1 MSNDDYDDK
10 DLDFTRKPPP
20 VPPPPAPAA
29 AKPAAQRPT
38 PPAVAAAAPAATPAR
53 LAPSGAPRGVAAAT
67 AQPAAPAGAQQRRL
81 IASKAEFAAALDEV
95 IGRTERSLRIF
106 DPTLAGYGFNTA
118 ARDEQLR
125 TFLLKRRSNRVMIAV
140 HDTSAITQGAPRLM
154 RLLRQFSHSIA
165 IHQTNDAIRNLEDVL
180 VISDDLH
187 CVRRPHHAHPKG
199 VVYLDD
205 PVETREWLNRFNAI
219 WEQSTPAV
227 SATTI
232 GL

>member
-53 LAPSGAPRGVAAAT
+53 GAPSGAPRSVAAAT

-106 DPTLAGYGFNTA
+106 DPTLAGFGFNTA

-125 TFLLKRRSNRVMIAV
+125 TFLLKRRSNRA
-140 HDTSAITQGAPRLM
+140 HDKELS
-154 RLLRQFSHSIA
+154 
-165 IHQTNDAIRNLEDVL
+165 LEDEK
-180 VISDDLH
+180 ILH
-187 CVRRPHHAHPKG
+187 DAETSLLSARETSPMGSLLNEELKHIFDEAIKKLPVDPALIHADSVG
-199 VVYLDD
+199 
-205 PVETREWLNRFNAI
+205 
-219 WEQSTPAV
+219 S
-227 SATTI
+227 
-232 GL
+232 

>member
-1 MSNDDYDDK
+1 MIDDYDDK
-10 DLDFTRKPPP
+10 DLDFTRKPLP
-20 VPPPPAPAA
+20 VPPPVSATAKPAA
-29 AKPAAQRPT
+29 AKPATQRPV
-38 PPAVAAAAPAATPAR
+38 PAPAAADAAPARVAAAPQAGP
-53 LAPSGAPRGVAAAT
+53 VI
-67 AQPAAPAGAQQRRL
+67 AGAQQRRL
-81 IASKAEFAAALDEV
+81 IASRAEFAASLDEV
-95 IGRTERSLRIF
+95 IGLTERSLRIF

-154 RLLRQFSHSIA
+154 RLLRQFSHAIE

-199 VVYLDD
+199 VVYVDD

>member
-1 MSNDDYDDK
+1 MIDDDYDDDK
-10 DLDFTRKPPP
+10 DLDFTRKPLP
-20 VPPPPAPAA
+20 VPPPPTSTA
-29 AKPAAQRPT
+29 AKPAAQRP
-38 PPAVAAAAPAATPAR
+38 AAAGAAPAAPQAGPA
-53 LAPSGAPRGVAAAT
+53 T
-67 AQPAAPAGAQQRRL
+67 AGAQQRRL
-81 IASKAEFAAALDEV
+81 IASRAEFAAALDEV

-154 RLLRQFSHSIA
+154 RLLRQFSHAIA

>member
-53 LAPSGAPRGVAAAT
+53 LAPSGTPRSVAAAT

-81 IASKAEFAAALDEV
+81 IASRAEFSAALDEV

-106 DPTLAGYGFNTA
+106 DPTLAGHGFNTA

-154 RLLRQFSHSIA
+154 RLLRQFSHAIM

>member
-53 LAPSGAPRGVAAAT
+53 GAPSGAPRSVAAAT

-81 IASKAEFAAALDEV
+81 IASRAEFSAALDEV

-106 DPTLAGYGFNTA
+106 DPTLAGFGFNTA

-154 RLLRQFSHSIA
+154 RLLRQFSHAIM
-165 IHQTNDAIRNLEDVL
+165 IHQTNDAIRNLDDVL